1 MKTLHYYF
9 GLISPWTY
17 LGHDELTRIV
27 SENGVKV
34 VFHPI
39 QFGPVFA
46 ATGGLPV
53 PKRSPQRQAWRL
65 AELRRWSAR
74 KGLDL
79 NIQPAHFPVDE
90 STAAKC
96 VLALQAMGENPLGFM
111 GRAHR
116 VVWVEDRDLSDSAIV
131 AELLRAEGFDAEGVM
146 NRAQQDDVAQAY
158 DSGPEQAIEAGVF
171 GAPTFIINDELF
183 WGQDRLD
190 WVEEEIKA

>member
-17 LGHDELTRIV
+17 LGHDELCRIV
-27 SENGVKV
+27 SEQAVEV

-39 QFGPVFA
+39 QFAPVFA

-74 KGLDL
+74 KGVTL
-79 NIQPAHFPVDE
+79 NLHPAHFPVDE
-90 STAAKC
+90 SLAAKA
-96 VLALQAMGENPLGFM
+96 VLALQAMGQSPLGFM

-116 VVWVEDRDLSDSAIV
+116 VVWAEDRDLSDPAIV
-131 AELLRAEGFDAEGVM
+131 QALLTDEGFDAVAVLE
-146 NRAQQDDVAQAY
+146 RAAQDDIANTY
-158 DSGPEQAIEAGVF
+158 DSGSERAIEAGVF
-171 GAPTFIINDELF
+171 GAPTYIIGDELF

-190 WVEEEIKA
+190 WVEAELKG

>member
-1 MKTLHYYF
+1 MKTIHYYF

-17 LGHDELTRIV
+17 LGHEAFARMVT
-27 SENGVKV
+27 EHGAKV

-39 QFGPVFA
+39 QFAPVFA

-74 KGLDL
+74 KALPL
-79 NIQPAHFPVDE
+79 NLHPAHFPVDE
-90 STAAKC
+90 SLAAKA
-96 VLALQAMGENPLGFM
+96 VLALQAMGENPLGFI

-116 VVWVEDRDLSDSAIV
+116 VVWAEERDLSDPVIV
-131 AELLRAEGFDAEGVM
+131 EELLQSEGFDAATVLD
-146 NRAQQDDVAQAY
+146 RSRQDDVVQAY
-158 DSGPEQAIEAGVF
+158 DTGSELAIEAGVF
-171 GAPTFIINDELF
+171 GAPTYIIGDELF

-190 WVEEEIKA
+190 WVEAELKL